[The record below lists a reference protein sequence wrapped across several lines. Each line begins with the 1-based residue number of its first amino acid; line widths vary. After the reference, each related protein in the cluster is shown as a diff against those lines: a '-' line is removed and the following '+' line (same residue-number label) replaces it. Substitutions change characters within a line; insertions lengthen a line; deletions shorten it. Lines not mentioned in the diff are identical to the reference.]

1 MNKKII
7 TAALLYVCSFS
18 FSMWIQFSCL
28 KQSHVICVCILLA
41 PDFCLFNHYFISFYM
56 MIYCTTLHH
65 IVSYFLSCHNSF
77 QISCSITLCFI
88 KCLIIWCYIILYIIP
103 YYVVSYFMHMHE
115 IESYRFIFIILS
127 SMFLSELNMFIASN
141 LKFHNYWC
149 AKRFENIFFIF
160 F

>member
-28 KQSHVICVCILLA
+28 KQSHVIRVCILLA

-56 MIYCTTLHH
+56 MIYCITLHH

-77 QISCSITLCFI
+77 QISCSITLSFI
-88 KCLIIWCYIILYIIP
+88 KCLIISCYIILYIIP
-103 YYVVSYFMHMHE
+103 YYVVSYFMHHAWN
-115 IESYRFIFIILS
+115 RIIS
-127 SMFLSELNMFIASN
+127 FYIRYF
-141 LKFHNYWC
+141 KFDVSQWTGYVHC
-149 AKRFENIFFIF
+149 K
-160 F
+160 